1 MLVQRGFPGH
11 SAGPFFGQS
20 IKFGGIH
27 RWIGRNFRRASAF
40 AFCRSRVTVVCQ
52 TVILQEIKLRSDT
65 GYRPAANWSLAP
77 NPVIPE
83 LEEADVEFS
92 TKNRQADI
100 QVRKTGGQIVLLL
113 WA

>member
-1 MLVQRGFPGH
+1 MNDSYLEANLIASCCQIAATRGGLQSAQSGH
-11 SAGPFFGQS
+11 
-20 IKFGGIH
+20 
-27 RWIGRNFRRASAF
+27 
-40 AFCRSRVTVVCQ
+40 
-52 TVILQEIKLRSDT
+52 
-65 GYRPAANWSLAP
+65 
-77 NPVIPE
+77 PE